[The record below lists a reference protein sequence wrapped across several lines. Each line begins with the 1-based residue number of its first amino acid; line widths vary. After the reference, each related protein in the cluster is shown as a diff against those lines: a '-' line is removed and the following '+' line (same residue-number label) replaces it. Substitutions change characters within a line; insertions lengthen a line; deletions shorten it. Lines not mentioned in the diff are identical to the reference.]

1 MSKDDKNLIDCGPD
15 RASGRICFSE
25 YIEWEE
31 IKQKE
36 KELLRG
42 IVMGMV
48 PDLVREEIDLTKQL
62 AKKPPTPEK
71 FAIYKARRK
80 VRNELTI
87 ITNRVRKELNEGL
100 NSYIQWG
107 D

>member
-1 MSKDDKNLIDCGPD
+1 MSINDKNPIDRGPD
-15 RASGRICFSE
+15 RASGKIFFSD
-25 YIEWEE
+25 YLEWEE

-36 KELLRG
+36 KALLKS
-42 IVMGMV
+42 IVVGLV
-48 PDLVREEIDLTKQL
+48 PDLVNEEIKLTKQL

-87 ITNRVRKELNEGL
+87 ITNRVRKELNDGL

>member
-1 MSKDDKNLIDCGPD
+1 MSKDDKNLIDLGPD
-15 RASGRICFSE
+15 RASGKIFFSD
-25 YIEWEE
+25 YLEWES

-36 KELLRG
+36 KALLKS
-42 IVMGMV
+42 IVTDMR
-48 PDLVREEIDLTKQL
+48 PDLVHDEIDRTKQL
-62 AKKPPTPEK
+62 ANKPPTPEK
-71 FAIYKARRK
+71 FRIYKARRK

-87 ITNRVRKELNEGL
+87 ITNRVRKELNDGL

>member
-1 MSKDDKNLIDCGPD
+1 MSKDDKNPIDRGPD
-15 RASGRICFSE
+15 RASGKIFFSD
-25 YIEWEE
+25 YLEWEE
-31 IKQKE
+31 IKQSE

-42 IVMGMV
+42 IVMGMR
-48 PDLVREEIDLTKQL
+48 PDLIMAERDLTKQL
-62 AKKPPTPEK
+62 ANKPPTPEK

-87 ITNRVRKELNEGL
+87 ITNRVRKELNDGL

>member
-1 MSKDDKNLIDCGPD
+1 M
-15 RASGRICFSE
+15 E
-25 YIEWEE
+25 
-31 IKQKE
+31 
-36 KELLRG
+36 
-42 IVMGMV
+42 MV
-48 PDLVREEIDLTKQL
+48 PELIMAEVDLTKQL
-62 AKKPPTPEK
+62 KDKPPTPEK

-87 ITNRVRKELNEGL
+87 ITNRVRKELNDGL

>member
-1 MSKDDKNLIDCGPD
+1 MSKDDKNPIDRGPD
-15 RASGRICFSE
+15 RASGKIFFSD
-25 YIEWEE
+25 YLEWEE
-31 IKQKE
+31 IKQSE

-42 IVMGMV
+42 IVMGMR
-48 PDLVREEIDLTKQL
+48 PDLIMAERDLTKQL

-87 ITNRVRKELNEGL
+87 ITNRVRKELNDGL

>member
-1 MSKDDKNLIDCGPD
+1 MSKDDKNLIDRGPD
-15 RASGRICFSE
+15 RASGKIFFSD
-25 YIEWEE
+25 YLEWEE

-36 KELLRG
+36 KALLKS
-42 IVMGMV
+42 IVTDMR
-48 PDLVREEIDLTKQL
+48 PDLVHDEIDLTKQL
-62 AKKPPTPEK
+62 KDKPPTPEK
-71 FAIYKARRK
+71 FRIYKARRK

-87 ITNRVRKELNEGL
+87 ITNRVRKELNDGL